1 MSQQLSPTIQRKIRK
16 WTRRRLA
23 ARRAQHELNGE
34 HKALQTYVRDDNMGT
49 QKAGDSGLEGML
61 QKRVFTAA
69 DQAELNVQQDTEQQR
84 QEEFDQDTQL
94 AGEVLNQLSVAFL
107 GATTGAVGFWAFGHK
122 MLQNERTRRLLIK
135 GMGMAVCGICRLP
148 DVLGKET
155 AEVINEG
162 YKVHAETQKGYEN
175 KVKELEENKG
185 DNDNEQ
191 YEKELQQNLAHIQ
204 DNREQAMDLLAFALR
219 QLEHKEAGSR
229 HNVAMQSL
237 IRGLNAAG
245 FLKQEDFLQATVSP
259 AVYLCTAMSTMRKL
273 QQILGTLMSNEE
285 LKSASPRELERM
297 VPTLTQQVQE
307 MKTVTPEDFKILE
320 KAMAREA
327 KLTLYQGAS
336 GIFFGGHK
344 LPDPSKA
351 STEDFLKF
359 RRELLAHNRT
369 AEGTR
374 PKPNYERIDELTFEE
389 IQDHINTVQGEWI
402 RPGGMS
408 SEEFNQILIRA
419 GLESTAMELGQDD

>member
-1 MSQQLSPTIQRKIRK
+1 MSQQLSPTVQRKIRK

-162 YKVHAETQKGYEN
+162 YKVHAETQKEYEN
-175 KVKELEENKG
+175 KVKELEENK
-185 DNDNEQ
+185 DDNEQ
-191 YEKELQQNLAHIQ
+191 YEKELEQTLAHIQ
-204 DNREQAMDLLAFALR
+204 DNRERAMDLLAFALR

-245 FLKQEDFLQATVSP
+245 FLKQEDFMQATVSP

-285 LKSASPRELERM
+285 LKSASPRELELM

-307 MKTVTPEDFKILE
+307 LKVCSPEELTTLKE
-320 KAMAREA
+320 EMAREA
-327 KLTLYQGAS
+327 KLTLQLGIS
-336 GIFFGGHK
+336 GIFLGGQK

-374 PKPNYERIDELTFEE
+374 PKPNYERIDELNFEE

-419 GLESTAMELGQDD
+419 GVESTAMELGQDD

>member
-16 WTRRRLA
+16 WTLRRLA

-155 AEVINEG
+155 AEVIKEG

-185 DNDNEQ
+185 GNEQ

-297 VPTLTQQVQE
+297 VPTLTQQVQK
-307 MKTVTPEDFKILE
+307 MKVFSPEELTTLE

-336 GIFFGGHK
+336 GIFLGGKK
-344 LPDPSKA
+344 LPDPSKT

-359 RRELLAHNRT
+359 RRELLAHDRT

-374 PKPNYERIDELTFEE
+374 PKSDHERIAELTFEE
-389 IQDHINTVQGEWI
+389 RQDHINAVQGEWI

>member
-1 MSQQLSPTIQRKIRK
+1 MSQQLSPTVQRKIRK

-34 HKALQTYVRDDNMGT
+34 HKALQTYVCDDNMGT

-162 YKVHAETQKGYEN
+162 YKVHAETQKEYEN
-175 KVKELEENKG
+175 KVKELEENK
-185 DNDNEQ
+185 DDNEQ
-191 YEKELQQNLAHIQ
+191 YEKELEQTLAHIQ
-204 DNREQAMDLLAFALR
+204 DNRERAMDLLAFALR

-245 FLKQEDFLQATVSP
+245 FLKEEDFLQASVSP
-259 AVYLCTAMSTMRKL
+259 AVYLCNAMSTMRKL

-285 LKSASPRELERM
+285 LKSASPQEIGRM
-297 VPTLTQQVQE
+297 LPTLTLQVQE
-307 MKTVTPEDFKILE
+307 MKLVSSEEELTTLKE
-320 KAMAREA
+320 AMAREA
-327 KLTLYQGAS
+327 KLTLQLGRS
-336 GIFFGGHK
+336 GIFLGGQK

-351 STEDFLKF
+351 STEDFLKL
-359 RRELLAHNRT
+359 RRELLAHDRT

-374 PKPNYERIDELTFEE
+374 PKSDHERIAELTFEE
-389 IQDHINTVQGEWI
+389 RQDLINTVQGEWI

-419 GLESTAMELGQDD
+419 GVEATAMELGQDD

>member
-1 MSQQLSPTIQRKIRK
+1 MSQQLSPTVQRKIRK

-162 YKVHAETQKGYEN
+162 YKVHAETQKEYEN
-175 KVKELEENKG
+175 KVKELEENK
-185 DNDNEQ
+185 DDNEQ

-204 DNREQAMDLLAFALR
+204 VNREQAMDLLAFALR

-297 VPTLTQQVQE
+297 VPTLTQQVQK
-307 MKTVTPEDFKILE
+307 MKVFSPEELTTLKE
-320 KAMAREA
+320 AMAREA
-327 KLTLYQGAS
+327 KLTLHLGTS

-359 RRELLAHNRT
+359 RRELLAHDRT

-374 PKPNYERIDELTFEE
+374 PKPDYERIAELNFEE

>member
-1 MSQQLSPTIQRKIRK
+1 MSQQLSPTVQKKIRK

-162 YKVHAETQKGYEN
+162 YKVHAETQKEYEN

-307 MKTVTPEDFKILE
+307 MKTVTPEEFKILE

-336 GIFFGGHK
+336 GIFLGGQK
-344 LPDPSKA
+344 PPDPQ
-351 STEDFLKF
+351 DFLKF
-359 RRELLAHNRT
+359 RRELDRT

-374 PKPNYERIDELTFEE
+374 PKPDYERIAELNFEE

-402 RPGGMS
+402 RPGRMT

-419 GLESTAMELGQDD
+419 GVETTAMELGLDD

>member
-1 MSQQLSPTIQRKIRK
+1 MAPVKNKTNREMSQQLSPTEQKKIRK

-94 AGEVLNQLSVAFL
+94 AGEVLNQLGVAFL

-162 YKVHAETQKGYEN
+162 YKVHAETQKEYEN
-175 KVKELEENKG
+175 KVKELEENK
-185 DNDNEQ
+185 DDNEQ
-191 YEKELQQNLAHIQ
+191 YEKELEQTLAHIQ
-204 DNREQAMDLLAFALR
+204 DNRERAMDLLAFALR

-245 FLKQEDFLQATVSP
+245 FLKEEDFLQASVSP
-259 AVYLCTAMSTMRKL
+259 AVYLCNAMSTMRKL
-273 QQILGTLMSNEE
+273 QQILGTLMRNEE
-285 LKSASPRELERM
+285 LKSASPRELELM

-307 MKTVTPEDFKILE
+307 MKLVSSEEELTTLKE
-320 KAMAREA
+320 AMAREA
-327 KLTLYQGAS
+327 KLTLQLGSQGS
-336 GIFFGGHK
+336 
-344 LPDPSKA
+344 
-351 STEDFLKF
+351 FLAAKNF
-359 RRELLAHNRT
+359 L
-369 AEGTR
+369 
-374 PKPNYERIDELTFEE
+374 
-389 IQDHINTVQGEWI
+389 
-402 RPGGMS
+402 
-408 SEEFNQILIRA
+408 ILQRLQRKI
-419 GLESTAMELGQDD
+419 S